1 MIKYLFT
8 YILLIVSHTL
18 LSQNTVEFTVNGEC
32 EMCKTRIENT
42 ASNFEDVK
50 RANWD
55 IDNHKL
61 TLIFKDET
69 KNIES
74 KVSEIQKAIASAG
87 HDTDNYKAT
96 KEDYDNLPMCC
107 HYREVDDDNHDD
119 NEILNKNG
127 HEGHGHSHEVHGSLW
142 HIDLEGK
149 KVPLVGANIYWKE
162 SKEGTTSNKSGSFI
176 IHNHD
181 NYHTLVISY
190 IGYSDKEINIGTKD
204 MLEATLTGNNLL
216 DEVIISTRQKT
227 TFVSFIK
234 AQKVQFISENELHK
248 AACCNISESFETNPS
263 VDVSST
269 DAVTGTR
276 QIEMLG
282 LSGSYVQITRENMPD
297 TRGLS
302 SIYGLTY
309 TPGTWVESIQ
319 LNTGTGSVVNGYESI
334 TGQINVEL
342 KKPENSEK
350 VYLNAYANAMG
361 RVEGNA
367 NFSFKINDNVS
378 TGLLLHANT
387 RRIKFDNNN
396 DGFLDNPTGDQVI
409 VLNRWKIKYG
419 NGWEGQ
425 IGLKAIYVDNNGG
438 EIKETNNSWQSNLKT
453 NRYEAWTK
461 LGKVIN
467 DKSSFGIQLSASTHK
482 QESNFGNRIY
492 NASQNSFYMNTIYQ
506 HAINDKNEI
515 KTGISFMYDD
525 YDETVEVDNYLR
537 EEGVVGLFAEYTYKP
552 TEQISAI
559 IGLRVDNHN
568 IFGVFFTPRLHLRY
582 APLEKTV
589 FRASAGRG
597 QKTASIFAEN
607 IGAFASNRSFV
618 VSKQSNT
625 NPYGLNP
632 EVAWS
637 YGLSFSQG
645 FELNNRDVILNIDY
659 FYTDFENQVVV
670 DYDINPQELHFYNLD
685 GKSFSNSLQ
694 FQVDWELIERFDLR
708 VAYRFNDVKSNYN
721 NKLQN
726 KPLVA
731 KHRAFVN
738 LAYETNNKW
747 KFDLTMS
754 WQGEK
759 RLPDTSSN
767 PDEYKAVEYSPNYWT
782 TNVQV
787 SKGWEIPNLEV
798 YMGVENLFDFK
809 QENPIISANN
819 PKSQYFDA
827 SMIWG
832 PVFGRNIYAGLRYKI

>member
-1 MIKYLFT
+1 
-8 YILLIVSHTL
+8 IVTNTL
-18 LSQNTVEFTVNGEC
+18 LSQNTVEFTVNGAC
-32 EMCKTRIENT
+32 GMCKTRIENT
-42 ASNFEDVK
+42 TSNFENVK
-50 RANWD
+50 GASWD
-55 IDNHKL
+55 KDSQKL
-61 TLIFKDET
+61 SIIFKENT
-69 KNIES
+69 KNLDI
-74 KVSEIQKAIASAG
+74 KVNEIKKAIAKSG
-87 HDTDNYKAT
+87 HDTDRYKAT
-96 KEDYDNLPMCC
+96 KEDYYNLPMCC
-107 HYREVDDDNHDD
+107 QYREDEDEDQGDY
-119 NEILNKNG
+119 EILNKNG
-127 HEGHGHSHEVHGSLW
+127 HERHGHSHEVYGSLW
-142 HIDLEGK
+142 HVNLEGK

-162 SKEGTTSNKSGSFI
+162 SKNGGTTSNKSGSFI

-190 IGYSDKEINIGTKD
+190 IGYPDKEINIGTKD

-216 DEVIISTRQKT
+216 DEIIITTRKKSTIT
-227 TFVSFIK
+227 SFLK
-234 AQKVQFISENELHK
+234 AQKIQVISENELHK
-248 AACCNISESFETNPS
+248 TACCNISESFETNPS

-361 RVEGNA
+361 RLEGNA
-367 NFSFKINDNVS
+367 NFSFKINENVS
-378 TGLLLHANT
+378 TSLLLHANT
-387 RRIKFDNNN
+387 RQIEWDKNN
-396 DGFLDNPTGDQVI
+396 DGFLDILTGDQLI
-409 VLNRWKIKYG
+409 AMNRWKIKYG

-425 IGLKAIYVDNNGG
+425 IGLKATYVDNQGG
-438 EIKETNNSWQSNLKT
+438 EINSTESSWKSKLKT

-467 DKSSFGIQLSASTHK
+467 DKSSFGVQLSASTHQ

-492 NASQNSFYMNTIYQ
+492 DASQNSFYLNTIYQ
-506 HAINDKNEI
+506 YALNSRNEI
-515 KTGISFMYDD
+515 KTGVSFMYDD
-525 YDETVEVDNYLR
+525 FDETIDADNYLR
-537 EEGVVGLFAEYTYKP
+537 EEKVVGAFAEYTYKP
-552 TEQISAI
+552 SEKISAI
-559 IGLRVDNHN
+559 IGLRIDNHN
-568 IFGVFFTPRLHLRY
+568 IFGTFVTPRFHLRY

-597 QKTASIFAEN
+597 QKTSSIFAEN
-607 IGAFASNRSFV
+607 IGAFASNRTFV
-618 VSKQSNT
+618 ISMENDK

-637 YGLSFSQG
+637 YGFSFSQG
-645 FELNNRDVILNIDY
+645 FIVNSRDVILNIDY

-685 GKSFSNSLQ
+685 GRSFSNSLQ
-694 FQVDWELIERFDLR
+694 FQLDWEFIERFDLR
-708 VAYRFNDVKSNYN
+708 VAYRYNDVKSNYN

-731 KHRAFVN
+731 KHRAFAN
-738 LAYETNNKW
+738 FAYETLNKW
-747 KFDLTMS
+747 KFDLTVN
-754 WQGEK
+754 WQGKK

-767 PDEYKAVEYSPNYWT
+767 PDQYKTLEYSPDYWT
-782 TNVQV
+782 TNMQV
-787 SKGWEIPNLEV
+787 SKGWEIPNLEI
-798 YMGVENLFDFK
+798 YLGVENLFDYK
-809 QENPIISANN
+809 QDKPIISAEN
-819 PKSQYFDA
+819 PQSKYFDA